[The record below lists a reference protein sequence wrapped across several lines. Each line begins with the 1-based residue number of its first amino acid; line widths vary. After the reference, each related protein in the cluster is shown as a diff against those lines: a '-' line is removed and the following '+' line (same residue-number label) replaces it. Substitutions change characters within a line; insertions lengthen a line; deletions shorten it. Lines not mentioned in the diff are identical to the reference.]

1 MWFGRPL
8 VNGHCLDQ
16 ANLEDFAG
24 QGEPGQ
30 EPLRPDADNL
40 LANSHQEPPPMSD
53 TPGKVQEERPAN
65 LTALHRQLEEL
76 AARTK
81 PSSPLTADRWKDI
94 QGPVLVVR
102 GK

>member
-1 MWFGRPL
+1 
-8 VNGHCLDQ
+8 
-16 ANLEDFAG
+16 
-24 QGEPGQ
+24 
-30 EPLRPDADNL
+30 
-40 LANSHQEPPPMSD
+40 MSD